1 MARGASDARRLTN
14 KKAPDRHTGQHKESA
29 LDIIFGI
36 ILPVF
41 GTLGLG
47 YAAARLKVFDEAANR
62 GLSVFVFNFALPL
75 MLFRAIAQAELP
87 AAMPW
92 GYLLSYYLGAFAVFG
107 LAMAAGRLLFAR
119 RLDEQTVLGLGGA
132 FSNTGML
139 GIPLVMTAYGPSAA
153 LPLFVMI
160 ACHSLLMLPPTTALI
175 EAARGGR
182 QSIGATLLNLA
193 KSVLATPII
202 WGLSSGLAFALSGSA
217 IPGPL
222 DAVAKGLGGAA
233 TPCALFALGASLTR
247 YSLGGNLREPAVLVA
262 LKTVVHPALVWLL
275 ATQVFEVPPL
285 WVMTGVLLA
294 ALPAG
299 ITPYLFAQ
307 RYKVCEATVASA
319 VFLSTVLSVATLS
332 ALLFLLRP

>member
-1 MARGASDARRLTN
+1 M
-14 KKAPDRHTGQHKESA
+14 
-29 LDIIFGI
+29 DIIFGI

-47 YAAARLKVFDEAANR
+47 YAAARAGVFDEAANR
-62 GLSVFVFNFALPL
+62 GLSLFVFNFALPL

-92 GYLLSYYLGAFAVFG
+92 GYLLSYYLGAFAVFA
-107 LAMAAGRLLFAR
+107 LAMLGARGLFAR
-119 RLDEQTVLGLGGA
+119 RLDEQAVLGLGGA

-139 GIPLVMTAYGPSAA
+139 GIPLVMTAYGDSAA

-182 QSIGATLLNLA
+182 ESVGAMLA
-193 KSVLATPII
+193 KLARSVLATPII
-202 WGLSSGLAFALSGSA
+202 WGLSCGLLFALAGLQ

-222 DAVAKGLGGAA
+222 DAVAKGLGSAA

-247 YSLGGNLREPAVLVA
+247 YSLGGNLKEPALLVA
-262 LKTVVHPALVWLL
+262 LKTGVHPLLVWLL
-275 ATQVFEVPPL
+275 ATQVFDVPPL
-285 WVMTGVLLA
+285 WVATGVVLA

-307 RYKVCEATVASA
+307 RYDVCQATVASA
-319 VFLSTVLSVATLS
+319 VFLSTVLSVVTLS
-332 ALLFLLRP
+332 ALLFVLRP

>member
-1 MARGASDARRLTN
+1 M
-14 KKAPDRHTGQHKESA
+14 
-29 LDIIFGI
+29 DIIFGI

-47 YAAARLKVFDEAANR
+47 YAAARIGVFDEAANR

-75 MLFRAIAQAELP
+75 MLFRAIAQAVLP
-87 AAMPW
+87 DALPW

-107 LAMAAGRLLFAR
+107 LAMLAGRLLFAR
-119 RLDEQTVLGLGGA
+119 RLDEQGVLGLGA
-132 FSNTGML
+132 SFSNTGML

-175 EAARGGR
+175 EAAQGGK
-182 QSIGATLLNLA
+182 QTTVALLVNLL
-193 KSVLATPII
+193 KSVGSTPII
-202 WGLSSGLAFALSGSA
+202 WGLSAGLAVALTGLA
-217 IPGPL
+217 IPEPI
-222 DAVAKGLGGAA
+222 DAVAKSLGAAA

-247 YSLGGNLREPAVLVA
+247 YSLGVNLREPMVLVA
-262 LKTVVHPALVWLL
+262 LKAVVHPLLVWVL
-275 ATQVFEVPPL
+275 ATRVFDVPQL
-285 WVMTGVLLA
+285 WVVTAVTLA

-307 RYKVCEATVASA
+307 RYNACQSTVASA
-319 VFLSTVLSVATLS
+319 VFLSTLLSVLSLS
-332 ALLFLLRP
+332 VLLFLLRP

>member
-1 MARGASDARRLTN
+1 MNGSM
-14 KKAPDRHTGQHKESA
+14 
-29 LDIIFGI
+29 DIIFGI

-47 YAAARLKVFDEAANR
+47 YVAARFGVFDEAANR
-62 GLSVFVFNFALPL
+62 GLSLFVFNFALPL

-92 GYLLSYYLGAFAVFG
+92 GYLLSYYIGAFGVYALTMIGTRVLFG
-107 LAMAAGRLLFAR
+107 R
-119 RLDEQTVLGLGGA
+119 RLEEQAVLGLGGA

-139 GIPLVMTAYGPSAA
+139 GIPLVMTAYGADAA

-175 EAARGGR
+175 EAARGAREGLGPMLTKLTR
-182 QSIGATLLNLA
+182 
-193 KSVLATPII
+193 SVLGTPII
-202 WGLSSGLAFALSGSA
+202 WGLSGGLAFALLGVA
-217 IPGPL
+217 LPGPL
-222 DAVAKGLGGAA
+222 DAVARGLGSAA

-247 YSLGGNLREPAVLVA
+247 YSLGGNLREPALLVA
-262 LKTVVHPALVWLL
+262 GKTVLHPFIVWLL

-285 WVMTGVLLA
+285 WVATGVLLA

-307 RYKVCEATVASA
+307 RHGVCQSTVASA
-319 VFLSTVLSVATLS
+319 VFLSTLVSVATLS
-332 ALLFLLRP
+332 ALLFVLRP